1 MILCV
6 TLAYCTISGASW
18 QNSAR
23 PACRQL
29 SQSLKKVFVR
39 VILYEYPCNERV
51 RSLLRV
57 EHLFDRLFFFAKGT
71 DVHYHQI
78 SVATLFDL
86 LDICDR
92 TDLRVAVLQDL
103 ARQRVATSAF
113 RQHPG
118 VDPDTLDAMLAEIQG
133 AAAELGAQ
141 GRIGQELR
149 DNEWLASL
157 RGRVA
162 VPGGSS
168 QVDMPSYFSWQLK
181 PPEVRA
187 RDLHQW
193 ITPFLPLYK
202 GLALILR
209 VLRDSGDAVEVVAR
223 QGAYQEMLGG
233 KVFQLLRVW
242 VDTALDIFPEISANK
257 YVIWVRFA
265 SQDPELK
272 PQPITRDITFKL
284 ARCNV

>member
-1 MILCV
+1 
-6 TLAYCTISGASW
+6 
-18 QNSAR
+18 
-23 PACRQL
+23 
-29 SQSLKKVFVR
+29 

-51 RSLLRV
+51 RALLRV

-71 DVHYHQI
+71 DVHHHQI

-86 LDICDR
+86 LDVCDR
-92 TDLRVAVLQDL
+92 TDLRGAVLQDL
-103 ARQRVATSAF
+103 ERQRVALGAL

-118 VDPDTLDAMLAEIQG
+118 VDAGTLDAMLGEIQG
-133 AAAELGAQ
+133 AATELGAQ

-157 RGRVA
+157 RGRLA

-181 PPEVRA
+181 PLEA
-187 RDLHQW
+187 RSTDLRRW

-209 VLRDSGDAVEVVAR
+209 VLRDSGDVVDAVAR

-242 VDTALDIFPEISANK
+242 VDNALNIFPEMSANK

-265 SQDPELK
+265 TQDRELK
-272 PQPITRDITFKL
+272 PQPVTSDISFKL

>member
-1 MILCV
+1 MMAGV
-6 TLAYCTISGASW
+6 
-18 QNSAR
+18 
-23 PACRQL
+23 CRRAKVAVL
-29 SQSLKKVFVR
+29 PSHSKKVFGR

-57 EHLFDRLFFFAKGT
+57 EHLFERLFFFAKGS
-71 DVHYHQI
+71 DVHHHQVSI
-78 SVATLFDL
+78 ATLFDL

-92 TDLRVAVLQDL
+92 TDLRGAVLQDL
-103 ARQRVATSAF
+103 ERQRTTLNAL

-118 VDPDTLDAMLAEIQG
+118 VDARALDAMLAEIQG

-157 RGRVA
+157 RGRLA

-168 QVDMPSYFSWQLK
+168 QIDMPSYHSWQIN

-187 RDLHQW
+187 RYLKNW

-209 VLRDSGDAVEVVAR
+209 VLRDSGDVVDVVAR
-223 QGAYQEMLGG
+223 SGAYQEMLGG
-233 KVFQLLRVW
+233 KLFQLLRVW
-242 VDTALDIFPEISANK
+242 IDGTHHIFPEMSANK
-257 YVIWVRFA
+257 YVIWVRFSA
-265 SQDPELK
+265 QDADLK
-272 PQPITRDITFKL
+272 PQSVTSDVSFKL

>member
-1 MILCV
+1 M
-6 TLAYCTISGASW
+6 
-18 QNSAR
+18 
-23 PACRQL
+23 
-29 SQSLKKVFVR
+29 
-39 VILYEYPCNERV
+39 ILYEYPCNERV

-57 EHLFDRLFFFAKGT
+57 EHLFDRLFFFAQGT
-71 DVHYHQI
+71 DVHHHQI

-92 TDLRVAVLQDL
+92 TDLRGAVLQDL
-103 ARQRVATSAF
+103 ERQRVSLGAL

-118 VDPDTLDAMLAEIQG
+118 VDPQALDAMLAEIQ
-133 AAAELGAQ
+133 AAAADLGGQ

-157 RGRVA
+157 RGRLA

-168 QVDMPSYFSWQLK
+168 QVDMPSYFSWQIK
-181 PPEVRA
+181 PPEIRSH
-187 RDLHQW
+187 DLGQW
-193 ITPFLPLYK
+193 IRPFLPLYK

-209 VLRDSGDAVEVVAR
+209 VLRDSGDRVDVTAR
-223 QGAYQEMLGG
+223 QGAYQEMLSG

-242 VDTALDIFPEISANK
+242 VDSALNIFPEMSANK

-265 SQDPELK
+265 AQDPDLK
-272 PQPITRDITFKL
+272 PQPITRDVAFKL